1 MAERMTALGVPPR
14 LVVTFDPVGVTAVA
28 NTGGRF
34 VNYFQNNNGFGKSLA
49 TGAGF
54 RGSLANRNLDNAATL
69 DHFNI
74 EKSPTLHAE
83 VIKMIQALAVRSKP
97 KPKPVAPPSHPEP
110 SVVPSPSLAAPANSE
125 RAEAAVATAPHLT
138 R

>member
-1 MAERMTALGVPPR
+1 
-14 LVVTFDPVGVTAVA
+14 VTFDPVGVTAVA

-54 RGSLANRNLDNAATL
+54 KGSLANRNLDNAATL

-74 EKSPTLHAE
+74 EKSPALHAE

-97 KPKPVAPPSHPEP
+97 KPKPVAPPSA
-110 SVVPSPSLAAPANSE
+110 VPSPSLAAPAMSE
-125 RAEAAVATAPHLT
+125 RAESAVATAPRLT